1 MDPALEQYLQKHH
14 ISYVLH
20 THAAAHTVA
29 ESHADET
36 IMRIPGLRC
45 KTLFLVDESSRYYL
59 VGMPGVKRLDFKK
72 LQTSLG
78 VKKLTMG
85 SQEALLRETGLV
97 PGSVSI
103 FGVFQNNSIVLVLD
117 EEVWHARQ
125 ACFHPNVN
133 TETLELTHHA
143 LEHFFEMLPNTKK
156 ILAL

>member
-1 MDPALEQYLQKHH
+1 MEPALERYLQKNDIHY
-14 ISYVLH
+14 ILH
-20 THAAAHTVA
+20 RHAAVHTVA

-45 KTLFLVDESSRYYL
+45 KTLFLVDESNQYYL

-85 SQEALLRETGLV
+85 SQETLLRETGLV

-103 FGVFQNNSIVLVLD
+103 FGVFQNSSIILVLD
-117 EEVWHARQ
+117 EEVWQ
-125 ACFHPNVN
+125 AQQVCFHPNVN

-143 LEHFFEMLPNTKK
+143 LERFFETIPNTKK
-156 ILAL
+156 IVAL